1 MKNNNW
7 LWRSIMMMTYLAVI
21 GSFKK
26 KVKQYKTVLIS
37 LWILDVWLL
46 NRKRCQKG
54 ETFINMIRIL
64 LYLDLGNLKY
74 LLIKKFNIFL
84 LISNQILAESKLKS
98 KIIWPKNLLLV
109 PQLIILIKFN
119 SLHGRKNSFQ
129 SNHSLKIIKL
139 WVILNNL
146 DPLFKYN
153 KQIII
158 KI

>member
-7 LWRSIMMMTYLAVI
+7 LWRWIMMMTYLAVI

-46 NRKRCQKG
+46 NRKRCQNG
-54 ETFINMIRIL
+54 ETFIKMIRIV
-64 LYLDLGNLKY
+64 LYPDLGNLKY
-74 LLIKKFNIFL
+74 LLIKKINIFL

-98 KIIWPKNLLLV
+98 KIIWAKNLILV
-109 PQLIILIKFN
+109 PQLIILIKSNFLLGLKSN
-119 SLHGRKNSFQ
+119 YQ

-146 DPLFKYN
+146 DHLFKYN